1 MVARKLGIDKENSGV
16 LDQLDD
22 GRGESLEES
31 GEAVEEVVQL
41 EKQQVTVS
49 YRAMHWQTGEKMVD
63 WVKGLTFDV
72 LETKEVSQTAYLLEE
87 DGVVLDWL
95 LERDVVGM

>member
-1 MVARKLGIDKENSGV
+1 MKYLERMVARKLGIDKENPGV

-49 YRAMHWQTGEKMVD
+49 YRAMHWQTGGKMD
-63 WVKGLTFDV
+63 D
-72 LETKEVSQTAYLLEE
+72 
-87 DGVVLDWL
+87 
-95 LERDVVGM
+95 